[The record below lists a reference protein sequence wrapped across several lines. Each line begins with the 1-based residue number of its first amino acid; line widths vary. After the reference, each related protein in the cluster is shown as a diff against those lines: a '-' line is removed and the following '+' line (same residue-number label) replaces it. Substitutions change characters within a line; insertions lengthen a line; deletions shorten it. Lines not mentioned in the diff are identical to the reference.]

1 MNCEYNKHEF
11 ATEKEYYE
19 EISRSS
25 FYNRERMSLLPYLL

>member
-1 MNCEYNKHEF
+1 MNCKYNKHEF

-25 FYNRERMSLLPYLL
+25 FYNRGRG